1 MTASQ
6 AAQERIDHDVLRRW
20 VVDVLTAIGVGA
32 HDSPVLAASL
42 VSADLRGIATHGVT
56 RLPIYVRRMREGL
69 IRVRPQVSVE
79 RLGPSCAIVDADDGP
94 GQVATTRA
102 VDEAVDIA
110 RATGA
115 GVVGVRN
122 SNHFGAA
129 AAYTLRAAAAGMV
142 GIALSHAE
150 ADVVPFGGRSPALG
164 TNPLSI
170 AVPGPDG
177 APPLVLDMATS
188 GVAMGKVLL
197 ARREGEPIPDG
208 WAVDAEGRPTTDPAD
223 AVAVVPAAGPKGY
236 GLAVMIDLL
245 SALLT
250 GAGSG
255 PDVRRMYDDF
265 SAPQGLGHLVIVF
278 DVTRF
283 VPLEVFRAGVAAYT
297 ARLTAVTPVEGV
309 DRVRLPGEV
318 EAEAEQR
325 NRRDGVPLSRA
336 LATALR
342 GLGADVGRPFPEG
355 AG

>member
-1 MTASQ
+1 
-6 AAQERIDHDVLRRW
+6 
-20 VVDVLTAIGVGA
+20 
-32 HDSPVLAASL
+32 
-42 VSADLRGIATHGVT
+42 
-56 RLPIYVRRMREGL
+56 
-69 IRVRPQVSVE
+69 
-79 RLGPSCAIVDADDGP
+79 VDADGVLL
-94 GQVATTRA
+94 GVRG
-102 VDEAVDIA
+102 EAA
-110 RATGA
+110 LATGA

-129 AAYTLRAAAAGMV
+129 AANTLRAAAAGMV

-177 APPLVLDMATS
+177 APPLILDMATS
-188 GVAMGKVLL
+188 GVAM
-197 ARREGEPIPDG
+197 
-208 WAVDAEGRPTTDPAD
+208 
-223 AVAVVPAAGPKGY
+223 
-236 GLAVMIDLL
+236 
-245 SALLT
+245 
-250 GAGSG
+250 G

-265 SAPQGLGHLVIVF
+265 SAPQALGHLVIVF